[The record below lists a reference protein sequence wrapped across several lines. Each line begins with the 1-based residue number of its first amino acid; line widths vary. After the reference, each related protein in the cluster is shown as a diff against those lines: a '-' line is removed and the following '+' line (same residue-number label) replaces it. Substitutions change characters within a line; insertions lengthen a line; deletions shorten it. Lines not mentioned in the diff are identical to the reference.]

1 MASEETYKLGH
12 ARIRCDTHSQAHTR
26 HADWHRSTCPISLPP
41 VDTDQCPPS
50 LDVHTSVCRTLH
62 PNWKEQTCQVRH
74 RFAHVTART
83 HTLAQAHT
91 ETARRAR
98 ANAQTQCGTHT
109 HMQAKRRGALV
120 GPYCQEAW
128 TLHSFRCAPQMHQ
141 KRRNMK
147 CKGDARTH
155 ACMRH
160 ATHYAV
166 LIYAIPATHVAITTH
181 KLKGLA
187 LSTTMPAAHTVHI
200 NNYYAR

>member
-1 MASEETYKLGH
+1 MFIRLCAGH
-12 ARIRCDTHSQAHTR
+12 CIQIGKSKRARYVIGLRMSPHVRIHLPRHTQR
-26 HADWHRSTCPISLPP
+26 PP
-41 VDTDQCPPS
+41 GA
-50 LDVHTSVCRTLH
+50 R
-62 PNWKEQTCQVRH
+62 
-74 RFAHVTART
+74 ART
-83 HTLAQAHT
+83 HRHSVA
-91 ETARRAR
+91 
-98 ANAQTQCGTHT
+98 HT

-147 CKGDARTH
+147 CKGDTRTH

-160 ATHYAV
+160 ATDYAV

>member
-1 MASEETYKLGH
+1 LLVITMASEETYKLGH

-109 HMQAKRRGALV
+109 HAGETKRGPGGALLSGGLDPSLFQV
-120 GPYCQEAW
+120 RASDASEEAEYEMQRGRAHPCLYAPRH
-128 TLHSFRCAPQMHQ
+128 TLCRVDIRNTRHT
-141 KRRNMK
+141 RRN
-147 CKGDARTH
+147 
-155 ACMRH
+155 
-160 ATHYAV
+160 HYAQAERPGT
-166 LIYAIPATHVAITTH
+166 IHCYAC
-181 KLKGLA
+181 
-187 LSTTMPAAHTVHI
+187 STYRA
-200 NNYYAR
+200 YQ

>member
-109 HMQAKRRGALV
+109 HAGETKRGPGGALLSGGLDPSLFQV
-120 GPYCQEAW
+120 RASDASEEAEYEMQRGHAHPC
-128 TLHSFRCAPQMHQ
+128 LYAP
-141 KRRNMK
+141 
-147 CKGDARTH
+147 
-155 ACMRH
+155 RH
-160 ATHYAV
+160 THYAV